1 VEEAQGFVG
10 RVREIEDVTAAL
22 LAGKSVLIVG
32 RTGIGKTALMRQ
44 VAASLAER
52 PDKPVVWVPKDT
64 TKQSFR
70 ALAQALHETH
80 GLSLPADI
88 LPKQTLAR
96 AQRTGF
102 LPWSDLTRPLWRL
115 PTATVHSILLQTLRD
130 HPTVVFLESLEVP
143 PSQADFYRDLIE
155 VCQVVAGMDANNY
168 RSRIKK
174 LVWKFGHRLELKPLP
189 LEECRL
195 IVEQQVQAQQVR
207 FSTDR
212 VRERFIQAAAQASG
226 GVPEAILSI
235 VEAAAAENEIT
246 PAKVHGFGHEAGKTY
261 LDMTPF
267 VLFGMLGF
275 MVLRYLSKGLS
286 EVEMTVIAGIGM
298 TLFAA
303 ARMLMSRLAMRK

>member
-1 VEEAQGFVG
+1 MEEVARFVG
-10 RVREIEDVTAAL
+10 RVRETEDVTAAI

-32 RTGIGKTALMRQ
+32 RTGIGKTALMRE
-44 VAASLAER
+44 VAHRLDGHE
-52 PDKPVVWVPKDT
+52 KPCIWVPKDT
-64 TKQSFR
+64 TKQVFR
-70 ALAQALHETH
+70 ALAQALHETY

-96 AQRTGF
+96 AQRNGF

-115 PTATVHSILLQTLRD
+115 PTAAVHSILLQTLRD
-130 HPTVVFLESLEVP
+130 HPTVVMLESLEVP

-155 VCQVVAGMDANNY
+155 VCQIVAGMDSNNY

-174 LVWKFGHRLELKPLP
+174 LLWKFGHKLELKPLI
-189 LEECRL
+189 LEESRSL
-195 IVEQQVQAQQVR
+195 VELQLQAQPVR
-207 FSTDR
+207 FATEK
-212 VRERFIQAAAQASG
+212 VRERFVQAAAQASG
-226 GVPEAILSI
+226 GVPEAIRSI
-235 VEAAAAENEIT
+235 VEAAAAEGEIT

-286 EVEMTVIAGIGM
+286 DVEMAVIAGIGM

>member
-1 VEEAQGFVG
+1 MEEIARFVG
-10 RVREIEDVTAAL
+10 RVRETEDVTAAI

-32 RTGIGKTALMRQ
+32 RTGIGKTALMRE
-44 VAASLAER
+44 VAHQLEGHE
-52 PDKPVVWVPKDT
+52 KPCIWVPKDT
-64 TKQSFR
+64 TKQVFR
-70 ALAQALHETH
+70 ALAQALHETY

-96 AQRTGF
+96 AQRNGF

-115 PTATVHSILLQTLRD
+115 PTAAVHSILLQTLRD
-130 HPTVVFLESLEVP
+130 HPAIVMLESLEVP

-155 VCQVVAGMDANNY
+155 ACQVVAGMDSNNY

-174 LVWKFGHRLELKPLP
+174 LLWKFGHKLELKPLT
-189 LEECRL
+189 LEESRSL
-195 IVEQQVQAQQVR
+195 VELQLQAQPVR
-207 FSTDR
+207 FATEK

-226 GVPEAILSI
+226 GVPEAIRSI
-235 VEAAAAENEIT
+235 VEAAAAEGEIT

-286 EVEMTVIAGIGM
+286 DVEMAVIAGIGM

-303 ARMLMSRLAMRK
+303 ARMLMNRLAMRK